1 MIKFSKFK
9 LALPLV
15 MIAGFLGLHIPLA
28 KATIIV
34 NDTFDSSGATISD
47 DANDP
52 LDVAWSGIKSVSL
65 SVANDAAGI
74 GSGNALNVAASGTF
88 SGTGAQ
94 FPTVTLNTG
103 DSIKL
108 AFNVRFTAAPPPT
121 ASGLRVAL
129 ESTAVPATY
138 VFREGTGGVNGGG
151 LLLYQDATFA
161 GSGSIGFITTGD
173 PINNIN
179 DQLPHSA
186 AFQITNLP
194 TGMDMIFTLDGK
206 TFKNFDSTL
215 NGFSTFNRIEIGE
228 GDQTAV
234 PFRLD
239 NVKVE
244 VTTVPEPS
252 TIILM
257 FLACGSIGLLR
268 WRGAI
273 KS

>member
-1 MIKFSKFK
+1 MLNLSQFK
-9 LALPLV
+9 VRLLLHV
-15 MIAGFLGLHIPLA
+15 LSGFLAFHLAPA
-28 KATIIV
+28 KAAIIV
-34 NDTFDSSGATISD
+34 NDTFDSAGATITD

-65 SVANDAAGI
+65 SVANDAGGI
-74 GSGNALNVAASGTF
+74 GNGNTLNVGASGTF

-108 AFNVRFTAAPPPT
+108 SFNVRFMALPPPT

-151 LLLYQDATFA
+151 VLLYQDTTFA

-173 PINNIN
+173 PINNIS
-179 DQLPHSA
+179 DQLPHSV

-194 TGMDMIFTLDGK
+194 TGMDMVFTLDGK

-228 GDQTAV
+228 GDQTAA

-239 NVKVE
+239 NVRVE
-244 VTTVPEPS
+244 VTAVPEP
-252 TIILM
+252 TTADLM
-257 FLACGSIGLLR
+257 VLAVGAIGFFGKPGSI
-268 WRGAI
+268 